1 MNIHQ
6 NHEGLLVIS
15 AQDIWAGWKKLV
27 LPNSQEYLGLPNSQE
42 YLGLRI
48 EDHSE
53 NPRRQGGVSS
63 CLCPLRG
70 WFGWDKG
77 YVHHIYKVSILLPPR
92 SSL

>member
-15 AQDIWAGWKKLV
+15 AQDIWARWKNLV
-27 LPNSQEYLGLPNSQE
+27 LPNSQE